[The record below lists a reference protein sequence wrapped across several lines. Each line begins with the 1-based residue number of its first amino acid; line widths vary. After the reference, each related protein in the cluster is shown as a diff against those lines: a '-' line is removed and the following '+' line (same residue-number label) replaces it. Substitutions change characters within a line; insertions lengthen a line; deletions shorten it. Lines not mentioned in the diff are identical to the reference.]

1 LGYYLHGIHTSE
13 RYLVK
18 FSLKS
23 AVALI
28 AASAFP
34 VIAVAPASAAPLDF
48 SAVTIDCMEDLVYGE
63 MFEPVV
69 DHALYNTDSVVITLE
84 NCTDFYMQDLAN
96 TSNASQGPSPLV
108 GGGTYQNVLGNPAT
122 VNVTGPVTIT
132 FTDTET
138 DVIGEVVVYEP
149 STLPDP
155 DDGVFLAEGS
165 QDIGAGAT
173 DFTAV
178 GDPESYVELGGVG
191 SCGMVSGDHVYA
203 SQKFIVTT
211 GGTFTFR
218 VTSTDPQSNW
228 AHHRTPYHPMED
240 TFLMIAREF
249 NESDAGSSV
258 VGCDD
263 DLSGETIN
271 GTEYS
276 DRVHVTDDGQLY
288 QRNQPYMIADLEPG
302 NYTLVFTF
310 WQNVSASDWASGTGD
325 FDSWTPGTATFNF
338 DVWGPVGGA
347 QLVEAFAPLAPLA
360 NTGVDPAFALWTGLA
375 LAGTGVA
382 ITVARRRA
390 QRA

>member
-1 LGYYLHGIHTSE
+1 
-13 RYLVK
+13 
-18 FSLKS
+18 
-23 AVALI
+23 
-28 AASAFP
+28 
-34 VIAVAPASAAPLDF
+34 
-48 SAVTIDCMEDLVYGE
+48 
-63 MFEPVV
+63 
-69 DHALYNTDSVVITLE
+69 
-84 NCTDFYMQDLAN
+84 
-96 TSNASQGPSPLV
+96 V

-263 DLSGETIN
+263 DLSGEEID
-271 GTEYS
+271 GVERYE
-276 DRVHVTDDGQLY
+276 RVYVTDDGQLY

-325 FDSWTPGTATFNF
+325 FDNWTPGTATFNF

-347 QLVEAFAPLAPLA
+347 QLVEAFAPLA
-360 NTGVDPAFALWTGLA
+360 NTGVDPAFALWSGLA